1 MTKPSKQQLINDRKA
16 ILAADGTLASKL
28 APWSRDVLTYVMD
41 SGDIDMVQRMIDGL
55 SPVYA
60 KQACSYFPRFL
71 PWEWDKD
78 ARKFGKKD
86 TKKVKAKTAALE
98 KFLADPANNM
108 ISLAKQA
115 KSEADKTKNPKHA
128 EKLGKLLEKGLK
140 EENPEFRLT
149 TAEIFSTLKSTGV
162 SWDELLPMVFEM
174 ASDDVKAGLAEK

>member
-1 MTKPSKQQLINDRKA
+1 MAKPNKNQLIKDRQA

-28 APWSRDVLTYVMD
+28 APWSRDVLVYVLD

-71 PWEWDKD
+71 PWEWDK
-78 ARKFGKKD
+78 ATRKFGKKD
-86 TKKVKAKTAALE
+86 SKKVKAKTAAIE
-98 KFLADPANNM
+98 KFLADPENNM

-115 KSEADKTKNPKHA
+115 KAEADKTKNPKHA
-128 EKLGKLLEKGLK
+128 EKLGKQLEKGLK

-149 TAEIFSTLKSTGV
+149 TAEIFSTLKTAGV
-162 SWDELLPMVFEM
+162 SWDELLPMVFDM
-174 ASDDVKAGLAEK
+174 ASEDAKSGLAK